1 MTLLN
6 QTQKATMGSKF
17 TFGFL
22 ARILTVTLI
31 SIFVLFP
38 AAADAQGTSIH
49 VTLLGT
55 RGLEDTTDAP
65 FPAEAGVLIEPG
77 GELLLFN
84 CGHGIPDRVSQ
95 LAISKSGSR
104 LGSAHAVLPTL

>member
-55 RGLEDTTDAP
+55 RGLEDTTDGP
-65 FPAEAGVLIEPG
+65 FPAEAGVRIKAG
-77 GELLLFN
+77 GEMFLFE
-84 CGHGIPDRVSQ
+84 CGGGGPDRASPLDCSESVSP
-95 LAISKSGSR
+95 
-104 LGSAHAVLPTL
+104 LGRAK